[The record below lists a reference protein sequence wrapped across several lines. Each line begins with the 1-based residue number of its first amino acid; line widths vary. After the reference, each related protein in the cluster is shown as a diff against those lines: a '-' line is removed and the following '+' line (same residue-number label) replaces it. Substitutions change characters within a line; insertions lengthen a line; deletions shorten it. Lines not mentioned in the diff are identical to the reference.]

1 MKDNILET
9 FLSLMKIRHTK
20 AYTRQHFTE
29 HPHKYNLYGLSSM
42 LFDYGVENS
51 GLKIINKTDIHL
63 IECPLIAH
71 IGDDFVIVEKINKSN
86 IHFIQGDK
94 KITISLEDFNKM
106 WTGYVLIAESTN
118 LSIEPNYVAHKKM
131 ELFFKTQKILL
142 ILSVIFLLIYS
153 TTSFQNYL
161 SIGTALL
168 FLANIIGLFI
178 GYLLILKQLSIQ
190 SNYADKLCSLFKH
203 SDCNNVLESE
213 AAKFLGFLGWS
224 EVGFGYFI
232 ANILILSFLPD
243 LINYLAI
250 INIVA
255 LPYTFWSVWYQK
267 HKAKQWC
274 ALCLLSLLLLWSI
287 FTINVIF
294 GYFNFP
300 RFDFFNLLAVGGI
313 YLIAILGLNMLIP
326 IIAKSNNASNIQYE
340 ISSITADENVFK
352 TLLTKQPHYEVSK
365 NTSQLLF
372 GNTGSQNLITIFSNP
387 HCNPCAKMHKRVND
401 LISHNKDVCVQYILS
416 SFNEDLDVSN
426 KYLIGVYQQKNGEAM
441 QLFDNWFEFGK
452 YNKEHF
458 FERFPIEMGQKDIEK
473 EFTQHAQWKE
483 ESGLRSTPTIL
494 VNGYKLPDNYKIED
508 LRFLSNIEI

>member
-9 FLSLMKIRHTK
+9 FLSLMKVRHTK

-94 KITISLEDFNKM
+94 KTTISLEDFNKM

-131 ELFFKTQKILL
+131 ELFFKTQKILP

-168 FLANIIGLFI
+168 FLANVIGLFI

-294 GYFNFP
+294 GNFYFP

-326 IIAKSNNASNIQYE
+326 NYCQ
-340 ISSITADENVFK
+340 
-352 TLLTKQPHYEVSK
+352 KQ
-365 NTSQLLF
+365 Q
-372 GNTGSQNLITIFSNP
+372 
-387 HCNPCAKMHKRVND
+387 C
-401 LISHNKDVCVQYILS
+401 
-416 SFNEDLDVSN
+416 
-426 KYLIGVYQQKNGEAM
+426 QQ
-441 QLFDNWFEFGK
+441 
-452 YNKEHF
+452 H
-458 FERFPIEMGQKDIEK
+458 
-473 EFTQHAQWKE
+473 
-483 ESGLRSTPTIL
+483 S
-494 VNGYKLPDNYKIED
+494 V
-508 LRFLSNIEI
+508 